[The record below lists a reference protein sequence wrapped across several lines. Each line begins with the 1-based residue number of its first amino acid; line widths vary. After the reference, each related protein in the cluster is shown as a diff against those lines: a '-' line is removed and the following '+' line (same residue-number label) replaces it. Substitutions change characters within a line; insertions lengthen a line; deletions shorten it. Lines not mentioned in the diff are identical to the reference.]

1 MLKPNFKITA
11 IAETKDFGKFEFS
24 PLEKGYGL
32 TLGNALR
39 RVLLTSLPGTAVT
52 SILIDGVTHQFTS
65 LKGMREDIVELVLNL
80 KQVRFAYK
88 GDKPVQGS
96 ISATGPGK
104 IKAGDIKL
112 PATVKVIN
120 SDFLLASLVDKKT
133 SLEVKLEINSG
144 YGYSAARDKT
154 STKLGEIILDAAFT
168 PVVRVNYTVE
178 ASRVGRSTDL
188 DKLIMEVYT
197 DGTIKPSV
205 AINDSAEILISYFN
219 QVVNPTFAKEEKAEV
234 ATTEDD
240 ESLKLSVEE
249 LDLPT
254 RIANALKKGGYAYVK
269 DFNGATREEVSKVK
283 NLGGKSIDIILK
295 KLKNKGI
302 DIK

>member
-1 MLKPNFKITA
+1 MFKPNFKITA

-32 TLGNALR
+32 TVGNALR
-39 RVLLTSLPGTAVT
+39 RVLLTSLPGTAIT
-52 SILIDGVTHQFTS
+52 SILVDGVTHQFTT
-65 LKGMREDIVELVLNL
+65 LKGMREDVVELVLNL
-80 KQVRFAYK
+80 KQVRFAYA

-96 ISATGPGK
+96 ISATGPLK
-104 IKAGDIKL
+104 VKAGDIKL
-112 PATVKVIN
+112 PATIKVVN
-120 SDFLLASLVDKKT
+120 SDFVLASLSDKKT

-144 YGYSAARDKT
+144 FGYSPAREKT
-154 STKLGEIILDAAFT
+154 STKLGEIILDATFT

-178 ASRVGRSTDL
+178 AARVGRSTDL
-188 DKLIMEVYT
+188 DKLIMEIYT
-197 DGTIKPSV
+197 DGTIKPSE
-205 AINDSAEILISYFN
+205 ALNRSAEILITYFN
-219 QVVNPTFAKEEKAEV
+219 QIINPTFAKEEKTAVV
-234 ATTEDD
+234 ATEDD

-269 DFNGATREEVSKVK
+269 DFSGASREDVSKVK
-283 NLGGKSIDIILK
+283 NLGGKSIDIIIK

-302 DIK
+302 EIK